1 MTCPNSKGRRGH
13 ARLRSQAHLPSVLGV
28 LLDHAACSPSPR
40 ARRLGDAML
49 APAPAPPGKVG
60 HLPSFPFCSSSFGP
74 CGEQNAAP
82 SLQESL
88 LSIGRQSIGGMT
100 ELRLNVG
107 DIVGFATKKRNQLRT
122 CPPSALHVPVCTS
135 GEWTGVSE
143 PGPRP
148 PSSTKAITPG
158 PRPAPVPTPL
168 SSFRRHR
175 RVPTTC
181 RAPCGVWVARAKCRP
196 LGGHAMKTQEGW
208 GNLPKEVTLTW
219 GCEGGQVGL
228 S

>member
-1 MTCPNSKGRRGH
+1 MTCPNSKGRRGR

-49 APAPAPPGKVG
+49 APAPAPPEKVG
-60 HLPSFPFCSSSFGP
+60 HLPSFPFCASSFGP

-100 ELRLNVG
+100 ELCLDVV
-107 DIVGFATKKRNQLRT
+107 DIVGFATKKQNQLRT
-122 CPPSALHVPVCTS
+122 CPPSALHVHVCAS
-135 GEWTGVSE
+135 GEWAGVSE

-148 PSSTKAITPG
+148 PSSTKAIIPG

-181 RAPCGVWVARAKCRP
+181 QALCGVWVARAECCP

-208 GNLPKEVTLTW
+208 GNLPKEVMLTW